1 MAFRPNALR
10 SVMGRLSVP
19 ERETDE
25 IVEIMQGG
33 LDDLATKADIAR
45 LEKQM
50 AEMQAAMAELK
61 AWIADKLLIALGIL
75 LATAAVAVAAT
86 EAIP

>member
-10 SVMGRLSVP
+10 SVMGGLSVP

>member
-1 MAFRPNALR
+1 MAFRPTALR

-19 ERETDE
+19 EQETGE
-25 IVEIMQGG
+25 IVEIVEDS

-45 LEKQM
+45 LEKQI
-50 AEMQAAMAELK
+50 AEMQ
-61 AWIADKLLIALGIL
+61 AWIADKLLLTLGIV
-75 LATAAVAVAAT
+75 LAIAAVAVAVA